1 MFNFLIFK
9 AMKKVLLAMV
19 FCFVAVLAAQ
29 SQGRIVRDSRLVL
42 PPKKCMYN
50 NQSSDRTLRVL
61 DGVRQG
67 RPSNGNVPARSYLQN
82 THTLNQANSVYW
94 GNDPYNSDLMRA
106 RVNYYYA
113 EKKLNEA
120 QEKQLEERMKM
131 FELHA
136 KQLNE
141 RQELKEKMTKADGN
155 AGQMRKLEAKQKKFV
170 DKVIKQNLKA
180 QQNYEKAVNNVKK
193 AEENL
198 EKARKNVE
206 KYI

>member
-1 MFNFLIFK
+1 
-9 AMKKVLLAMV
+9 MV
-19 FCFVAVLAAQ
+19 FCLAAVLAAQ

-42 PPKKCMYN
+42 PPKKCIYN
-50 NQSSDRTLRVL
+50 GQSSDPTLKVL
-61 DGVRQG
+61 VGMRDG
-67 RPSNGNVPARSYLQN
+67 RPANCYVPTRSYLKN
-82 THTLNQANSVYW
+82 SHTLNQANSVYC
-94 GNDPYNSDLMRA
+94 GSDPYNSDLMRA

-113 EKKLNEA
+113 EKKLNDA
-120 QEKQLEERMKM
+120 QEKQIEERMKL

-141 RQELKEKMTKADGN
+141 RQELKEKMAKAGGN
-155 AGQMRKLEAKQKKFV
+155 AAQMRKLEAKQKKFV
-170 DKVIKQNLKA
+170 DKVVKQNLRA

-198 EKARKNVE
+198 EKARMNVE